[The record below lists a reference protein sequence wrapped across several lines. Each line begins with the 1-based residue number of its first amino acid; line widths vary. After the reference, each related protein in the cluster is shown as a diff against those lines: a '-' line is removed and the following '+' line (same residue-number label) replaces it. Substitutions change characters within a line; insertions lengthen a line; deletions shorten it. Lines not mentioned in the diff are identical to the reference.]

1 LIGLQIHSKTIR
13 GIIVVA
19 CAIRN
24 GIALYHGDICMKAG
38 LASAVRLRSIAYA
51 AGSELPT
58 ERCKRRASIVLA
70 VQQALIR
77 NVTAVCQ
84 CLSHRY
90 RMTGNV
96 LIFVTSHLDER
107 KGREEVTS
115 TLQPA
120 IISMLTVISS
130 LFSAFTNE
138 TTLIAFDCLLL

>member
-1 LIGLQIHSKTIR
+1 MHSKTIR

-38 LASAVRLRSIAYA
+38 LASAVRLRSICASIAYA

-70 VQQALIR
+70 VQQALIC

-90 RMTGNV
+90 RMTGYV
-96 LIFVTSHLDER
+96 LIFVTSHLDQR
-107 KGREEVTS
+107 KREEVTS
-115 TLQPA
+115 TLQSA
-120 IISMLTVISS
+120 IIPMLTVISS
-130 LFSAFTNE
+130 LFSAFTENQ
-138 TTLIAFDCLLL
+138 TTLIAYCFR